1 MELEDLV
8 VLVMRAGLVISVD
21 LLIGGVLMTLL
32 GPTGMADVHSPVNSS
47 AYPLSR
53 LLHTLPSAPSAVAV
67 MFMGLAAL
75 LATPLLRVALAV
87 LEFAKEGNWI
97 YLRLSFLVLLILLM
111 SLFLPSI
118 RG

>member
-8 VLVMRAGLVISVD
+8 FLVMWAGLLVSVA
-21 LLIGGVLMTLL
+21 LLIGDVLMTLL
-32 GPTGMADVHSPVNSS
+32 GPTGVADVYSPVNSS

-75 LATPLLRVALAV
+75 LATPLIRMTLAV
-87 LEFAKEGNWI
+87 LEFAKERNWI
-97 YLRLSFLVLLILLM
+97 YLGLTFLVLLILLI

>member
-1 MELEDLV
+1 
-8 VLVMRAGLVISVD
+8 VISVA

-32 GPTGMADVHSPVNSS
+32 GPTGVADVHPPVNSS

-53 LLHTLPSAPSAVAV
+53 LFHTLPSAPSAVAV
-67 MFMGLAAL
+67 MFMGPAAL
-75 LATPLLRVALAV
+75 LATPLIRKALAV
-87 LEFAKEGNWI
+87 LEFAKDWI
-97 YLRLSFLVLLILLM
+97 YLGHTFLVLLILLI